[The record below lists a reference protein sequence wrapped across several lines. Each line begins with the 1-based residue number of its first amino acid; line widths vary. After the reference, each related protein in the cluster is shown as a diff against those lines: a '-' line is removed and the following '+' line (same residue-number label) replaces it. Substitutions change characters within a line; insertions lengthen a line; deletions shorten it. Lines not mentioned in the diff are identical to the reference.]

1 MLAFLELCRKRTFL
15 LSDFAKSSIAYSQ
28 GGLELPMPSAGILL
42 VLRGIKVGLGSPKL
56 MVWTGRGRKEWNVR
70 AWNIP
75 HLPFPP
81 HGLREMKG
89 GGPSAWHL
97 EQGKRSINV
106 CCYDHV

>member
-15 LSDFAKSSIAYSQ
+15 LSDFAKSCYLQPGWPGVAN
-28 GGLELPMPSAGILL
+28 AKC
-42 VLRGIKVGLGSPKL
+42 RGIKVGLGSPKL
-56 MVWTGRGRKEWNVR
+56 TVWTGRGRKEWNVR
-70 AWNIP
+70 ACNIP

-97 EQGKRSINV
+97 EHGKRSINV